1 MRSISNPSYFRENI
15 RVKLQAKVLN
25 DISEEHLLIRNLE
38 KGIYNYAI
46 KEAGRRKIIKKWK
59 IPK

>member
-1 MRSISNPSYFRENI
+1 MRSISNPTYFRQNI
-15 RVKLQAKVLN
+15 RVKLQEKVLN

-46 KEAGRRKIIKKWK
+46 KEAGRRKIIKK
-59 IPK
+59 